1 MLIAFL
7 SSFSVIFFLLF
18 LCFYFFSLSFVM
30 PLSYGRYCEALY
42 VEGNETEE
50 LLILHSIFISYFYY
64 YFLSCTILSTLA
76 CYVTQIFFFVEISR
90 KNCDAFILLFF
101 FDELIFNV
109 KFINVLIYYLFI
121 FYYLSC

>member
-50 LLILHSIFISYFYY
+50 LLILRSIFISYFYY
-64 YFLSCTILSTLA
+64 YFLSCSTLSTLT
-76 CYVTQIFFFVEISR
+76 YVTQIIFIFVELSKI
-90 KNCDAFILLFF
+90 NCDAFILLFF
-101 FDELIFNV
+101 FELI
-109 KFINVLIYYLFI
+109 I
-121 FYYLSC
+121 